1 VEITSDYV
9 YSSIFGKLHF
19 FLENTKYSVWQSRGS
34 VEKDSSVYE
43 GLRQQGIPG
52 NMPRSET
59 ENTGSKVGSTE
70 SDAGSTGSKAGSIG
84 SEAGSSGSLESKKRR
99 SVPKEYCYTRKLI
112 WKHKL
117 RFCVL

>member
-1 VEITSDYV
+1 MYELENLNLWKLTQIMCIKVF
-9 YSSIFGKLHF
+9 FGKFKTF
-19 FLENTKYSVWQSRGS
+19 FLENAKYSVWQSRRS

-59 ENTGSKVGSTE
+59 EK
-70 SDAGSTGSKAGSIG
+70 TGSKAGSTG
-84 SEAGSSGSLESKKRR
+84 SEAGSTGGVESKERR

-112 WKHKL
+112 WKHKI